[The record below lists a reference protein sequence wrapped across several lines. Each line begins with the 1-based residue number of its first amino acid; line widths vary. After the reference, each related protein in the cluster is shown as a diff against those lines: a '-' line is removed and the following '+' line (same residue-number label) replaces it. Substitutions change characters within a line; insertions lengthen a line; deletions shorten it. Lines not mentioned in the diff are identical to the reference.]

1 MSILPKISKSLD
13 EKIIIL
19 TISKKFN
26 NFIPFFYKFLS
37 QWTINAYS
45 NFKDIETYMIL
56 IFLIN
61 KDFIFY
67 RKNGISVDYKTF
79 FKDKTLEIQKIKISE
94 ISKALNMP
102 RETVRRKIVYLEKVG
117 VIKRTKQKIF
127 IDRSAYETAQPKE
140 ALKRLSKLVSIS
152 SKILKQENKIHN
164 SFSSE
169 EVSDIIKKNFSFCW
183 YHFYKFI
190 FDYLFTWRKELSDF
204 DTVCIGLI
212 ILYNASLSEN
222 LIMHDIDINTWSNR
236 ISNADKTGLN
246 SSSISDITGI
256 PRLTVVRKVN
266 SLVEKGFAIQNEK
279 KMISIKFDKKVFKKT
294 QKIQK
299 KTIENISQ
307 LIFKILNQASIS

>member
-26 NFIPFFYKFLS
+26 NFIPFFYNFLS
-37 QWTINAYS
+37 HWTINAYS
-45 NFKDIETYMIL
+45 NFKNIETYMIL

-67 RKNGISVDYKTF
+67 RKNGISVDYKNF
-79 FKDKTLEIQKIKISE
+79 FKEKNLEIQKIKIRE

-102 RETVRRKIVYLEKVG
+102 KETVRRKIVYLEKKG
-117 VIKRTKQKIF
+117 VIKRTKNKIF
-127 IDRSAYETAQPKE
+127 IDRSAYETVQPKE
-140 ALKRLSKLVSIS
+140 TLKRLSKLVSIS
-152 SKILKQENKIHN
+152 SKILKQENKIQN
-164 SFSSE
+164 SFSTE
-169 EVSDIIKKNFSFCW
+169 EVSDVIKKNFSFCW

-204 DTVCIGLI
+204 DTVCIALI
-212 ILYNASLSEN
+212 ILYNASLSKN
-222 LIMHDIDINTWSNR
+222 LIMHDIDINTWNNR
-236 ISNADKTGLN
+236 ISNADEIGLN

-266 SLVEKGFAIQNEK
+266 SLVDKGYVIQNEK
-279 KMISIKFDKKVFKKT
+279 KMISIKFDQKIFKKT

-307 LIFKILNQASIS
+307 LIFEILNQASIN